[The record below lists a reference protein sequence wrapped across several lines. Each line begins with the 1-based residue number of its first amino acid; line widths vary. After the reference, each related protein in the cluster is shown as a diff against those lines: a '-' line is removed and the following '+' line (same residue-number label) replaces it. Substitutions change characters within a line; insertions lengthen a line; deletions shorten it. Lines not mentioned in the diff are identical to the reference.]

1 MTASPCLR
9 VAFVDDET
17 EVRQANG
24 QSLSLA
30 GFEPVLFDSG
40 EAALAGIS
48 DDFAGVVVTDL
59 RMPGIDGLEL
69 LRRLSERDDDLPVI
83 LISGHADVATA
94 VAAVKR
100 GAYDFLSKPYAP
112 DQLVTCVKRALDRRA
127 LALENRALR
136 RTAASATSP
145 LFGNAPAIEA
155 LRRTITQIADLDVD
169 VLIEGETGTGKG
181 LVASMLH
188 DLSHRRRRPMVTIDC
203 GALSDAH
210 AESELF
216 GHVSG
221 AFPGAQHPRT
231 GRIEQANRGSL
242 FLDDI
247 DMMPDAIQLRLHRV
261 FDRREVTPL
270 GADRGREVDLRVV
283 AASKVDL
290 GAKVRDAAFSAPLFY
305 RLNGLTLRLPPL
317 RERIDDIPLLF
328 TAFSLR
334 AAARTGRAEPKLT
347 GSVWRRLKTHD
358 WPGNVRELQHYA
370 EQVTLGIDMSTFV
383 SLAAGRPDA
392 HGLKERVNA
401 FETAIIEEALDMY
414 ASIGEAVQ
422 ALGLPRKTF
431 YDKVQRLNIDMAKFR
446 RT

>member
-1 MTASPCLR
+1 MTGPSCQR
-9 VAFVDDET
+9 VAFVDDEA
-17 EVRQANG
+17 EVRRANG
-24 QSLSLA
+24 QSLRLA
-30 GFEPVLFDSG
+30 GFEPVLFESG
-40 EAALAGIS
+40 EAALEGIG

-69 LRRLSERDDDLPVI
+69 LRRLSERDDDLPII

-112 DQLVTCVKRALDRRA
+112 DQLVTCVRRALDRRA

-136 RTAASATSP
+136 RTAANASGPLLGSAS
-145 LFGNAPAIEA
+145 AIDA

-188 DLSHRRRRPMVTIDC
+188 DLSQRRRRPMVTIDC
-203 GALSDAH
+203 GAMSDAH

-216 GHVSG
+216 GHMSG
-221 AFPGAQHPRT
+221 AFPGAHHPRT
-231 GRIEQANRGSL
+231 GRIEQASRGSL

-247 DMMPDAIQLRLHRV
+247 DVMPDAIQLRLHRV

-270 GADRGREVDLRVV
+270 GADRGREVDLRVI

-290 GAKVRDAAFSAPLFY
+290 SAKVRDGAFSAPLFY
-305 RLNGLTLRLPPL
+305 RMNGLTLRLPPL
-317 RERIDDIPLLF
+317 RERVDDIPLLF
-328 TAFSLR
+328 AAFSSR

-347 GSVWRRLKTHD
+347 SAVWRRLQTHD

-370 EQVTLGIDMSTFV
+370 EQVTLGIDASILAR
-383 SLAAGRPDA
+383 SAAGRTGQL
-392 HGLKERVNA
+392 GLKERVNA
-401 FETAIIEEALDMY
+401 FEAAIIEEALDT
-414 ASIGEAVQ
+414 AGSVGEAVQ

-431 YDKVQRLNIDMAKFR
+431 YDKVQRHKIDITKFR
-446 RT
+446 RP